1 MDFNPAPE
9 PVPFPAVIP
18 EPAVPPPPPQENRP
32 SLRKLEMLLLLTVTI
47 GPSLLNAVFIY
58 IVYGSSALRPSDP
71 SYIFYGLASAVAR
84 QAGGLALLV
93 YILFRQ
99 GRRLRDIGF
108 SFRWLDLPVSI
119 GLLVLSWI
127 AAGLCHFYINHV
139 YFLWT
144 GRHVERWDGA
154 AAMLGT
160 HISVVVVVF
169 LLINAFYEE
178 LIVRA
183 YLMSEIIAWKHSALL
198 AGIVSVVIQASYHIY
213 QGVPNMISIAA
224 VFSVYA
230 IYYGKTRRILP
241 VILAHLYVDAF
252 SAAYLFYSHH
262 S

>member
-1 MDFNPAPE
+1 
-9 PVPFPAVIP
+9 
-18 EPAVPPPPPQENRP
+18 
-32 SLRKLEMLLLLTVTI
+32 ML
-47 GPSLLNAVFIY
+47 S
-58 IVYGSSALRPSDP
+58 
-71 SYIFYGLASAVAR
+71 
-84 QAGGLALLV
+84 

-127 AAGLCHFYINHV
+127 AAGLCRYYLNSM

-144 GRHVERWDGA
+144 GHQVERWDGA
-154 AAMLGT
+154 AALLGT
-160 HISVVVVVF
+160 HVSVVVVVF

-183 YLMSEIIAWKHSALL
+183 YLMSEIISWKHSALF

-224 VFSVYA
+224 LFSVYA

-252 SAAYLFYSHH
+252 SAAYLFHFHH
-262 S
+262 M